1 MSISGR
7 QSSKRNTFCIQY
19 WKMGDAANPKVMR
32 RINANGVVVSA
43 KTYSE
48 VFFYGT
54 LKELHGQMLVG
65 SKTTA
70 TISRSPNATRD
81 ETILLVI

>member
-7 QSSKRNTFCIQY
+7 QSSKKNTFCIQY

-54 LKELHGQMLVG
+54 LKESLGRCSLVPRQR
-65 SKTTA
+65 A

-81 ETILLVI
+81 ETILFG